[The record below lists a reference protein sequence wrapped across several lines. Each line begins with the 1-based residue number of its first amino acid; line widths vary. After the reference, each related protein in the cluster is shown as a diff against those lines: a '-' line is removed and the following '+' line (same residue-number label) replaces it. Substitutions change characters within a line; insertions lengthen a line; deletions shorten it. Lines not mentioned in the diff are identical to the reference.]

1 MNLDKTYGYDK
12 ELAEK
17 GVRIPLGSKDSYIVV
32 AKFGNKR
39 FQKLFSELTE
49 PYGKRIERLE
59 AEQQKEIYLECLAE
73 TVVLDWG
80 GIMDGKVEVP
90 YSKENVIAMFE
101 KYPDFHAE
109 VLELSKEVATFK
121 KLDQEEDL
129 GNSATPSE
137 QNSSLTNEPEQP

>member
-73 TVVLDWG
+73 TVVLEWG

-90 YSKENVIAMFE
+90 YSKENVIEMFE